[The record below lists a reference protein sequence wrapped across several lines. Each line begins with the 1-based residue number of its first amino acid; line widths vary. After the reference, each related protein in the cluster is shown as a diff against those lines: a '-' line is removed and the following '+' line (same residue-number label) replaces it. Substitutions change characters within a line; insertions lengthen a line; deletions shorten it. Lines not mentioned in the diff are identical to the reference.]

1 LKEGIKKMR
10 EREINREEYKEIE
23 KHVYKGVH
31 FFTAIYN
38 DHVVLEPVH
47 QEVLDAI
54 NAVSGNVFQEPL
66 WHDSAHTWAKG
77 LTLQAQRNRL
87 IEYAH
92 NDIDYLMSA
101 QGLKE
106 QREDYLKKREK
117 LKAQYEF
124 FKEIE
129 NNE

>member
-1 LKEGIKKMR
+1 
-10 EREINREEYKEIE
+10 
-23 KHVYKGVH
+23 
-31 FFTAIYN
+31 
-38 DHVVLEPVH
+38 
-47 QEVLDAI
+47 
-54 NAVSGNVFQEPL
+54 VSGNVFQEPL